1 MRNVGYLKSSFHPKS
16 QYRSKLKCLF
26 PVWAKDLNNKSR
38 PIINEMFGKNSVTSG
53 RKSRLAND
61 VPFVENFKQQK
72 VNHVLTP
79 QHCLLLLKVRSL
91 KIERIGKKQ
100 FC

>member
-1 MRNVGYLKSSFHPKS
+1 
-16 QYRSKLKCLF
+16 
-26 PVWAKDLNNKSR
+26 
-38 PIINEMFGKNSVTSG
+38 MFGKNSVIPE
-53 RKSRLAND
+53 RKSRLEND

-72 VNHVLTP
+72 INHVLTP

-91 KIERIGKKQ
+91 KIEKTGKKQ

>member
-1 MRNVGYLKSSFHPKS
+1 
-16 QYRSKLKCLF
+16 
-26 PVWAKDLNNKSR
+26 
-38 PIINEMFGKNSVTSG
+38 MFGKNSGTPE
-53 RKSRLAND
+53 RKSCLAND

-79 QHCLLLLKVRSL
+79 QHYLLLLKVRSL
-91 KIERIGKKQ
+91 KIERTGKKQ